1 MAFKMKG
8 HTLPGPYQKRTK
20 TFTTDDEGNV
30 QKTVTRTSRKGD
42 VKSTKVVDYD
52 PTGKRTKK
60 TTTTRKGTRIVEGT
74 GLDAVVTDRKGQTST
89 RRENIKRDVGTAVKG
104 AAQLG
109 GMFAGGVLGSSPVMG
124 AKTIA
129 GAAARVYGGGMLGG
143 AIGSDIATRTFGVAG
158 DPNDPRSTQLT
169 RGLVEGVKS
178 GVKEG
183 VQKVKDLPS
192 NIKKKIHEKRKSKAK
207 K

>member
-1 MAFKMKG
+1 
-8 HTLPGPYQKRTK
+8 
-20 TFTTDDEGNV
+20 
-30 QKTVTRTSRKGD
+30 
-42 VKSTKVVDYD
+42 
-52 PTGKRTKK
+52 
-60 TTTTRKGTRIVEGT
+60 
-74 GLDAVVTDRKGQTST
+74 
-89 RRENIKRDVGTAVKG
+89 
-104 AAQLG
+104 
-109 GMFAGGVLGSSPVMG
+109 MFAGGVLGSSTVMG

-158 DPNDPRSTQLT
+158 APNDPRSTQLT